1 MNTFLYEKISRFQI
15 SDKPNTR
22 ELLLKLGEESLR
34 DYELIMILLGTG
46 TKTKTV
52 EQLAKSVL
60 EIIQKNSG
68 KNLKEKLLKINGM
81 GKSKTALICAALEL
95 GKRYNSFNG
104 IKIKQPEDLIPL
116 VQHYALQNQEHL
128 ILVTLNGSHEIIQI
142 KLISIGTLNRS
153 LIHPRE
159 IFSEAIKDRAAG
171 IIICHNHPS
180 GSLLPSDNDIEVT
193 QRLKSVSEIIG
204 IPLLDHI
211 ILSQKG
217 FFSMQAHK
225 TIL

>member
-34 DYELIMILLGTG
+34 DYELVMILLGTG

>member
-34 DYELIMILLGTG
+34 DYELVMILLGTG

-60 EIIQKNSG
+60 ENIQKNSG

-159 IFSEAIKDRAAG
+159 IFSEAI
-171 IIICHNHPS
+171 
-180 GSLLPSDNDIEVT
+180 
-193 QRLKSVSEIIG
+193 
-204 IPLLDHI
+204 
-211 ILSQKG
+211 
-217 FFSMQAHK
+217 
-225 TIL
+225 